1 MRRRGRTT
9 EADTVD
15 TDVVDEPA
23 VVAAEIDG
31 EETDVAEPTAE
42 VGIEPGGDDEV
53 TQPEHGDPEAG
64 VRWRRAVAY
73 VVLPGAALLLAAGAG
88 FLKYQ
93 SDSVSGPNPVDESV
107 RAASDGTVAL
117 LSYRPDTVQKDL
129 DAAKSRL
136 TGSFLDAYT
145 KLTHDVV
152 IPGAQQKQIAAVA
165 TVPAASSASATA
177 SHAVV
182 LLFVNQTVTI
192 GTDAPTNTASSVRV
206 TLDKVDGHW
215 LISQFE
221 PV

>member
-1 MRRRGRTT
+1 MHRRGRDIQ
-9 EADTVD
+9 ADAVE
-15 TDVVDEPA
+15 EPA
-23 VVAAEIDG
+23 VAAAEIVG
-31 EETDVAEPTAE
+31 EETDVTESTTEAGSQPDGDGE
-42 VGIEPGGDDEV
+42 VA
-53 TQPEHGDPEAG
+53 QPEHDDQAAG
-64 VRWRRAVAY
+64 LWRRIGWRRAVACA
-73 VVLPGAALLLAAGAG
+73 VLPGAALFLAAGAG

-93 SDSVSGPNPVDESV
+93 SDSVSGPAPVNESV

-129 DAAKSRL
+129 DAAKGRL
-136 TGSFLDAYT
+136 TGEFLDAYT

-152 IPGAQQKQIAAVA
+152 IPGAQQKQISAVA
-165 TVPAASSASATA
+165 TVPAAASASATA
-177 SHAVV
+177 GHAVV

-192 GTDAPTNTASSVRV
+192 GKDAPTNTASSVRV